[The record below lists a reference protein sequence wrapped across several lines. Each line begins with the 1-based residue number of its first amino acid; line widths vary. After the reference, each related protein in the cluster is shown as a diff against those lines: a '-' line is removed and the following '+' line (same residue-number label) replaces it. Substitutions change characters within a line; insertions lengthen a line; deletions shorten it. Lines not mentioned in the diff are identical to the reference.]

1 MTKCKDAFDIRVPV
15 KRKYIRLNQSSFMN
29 KEISKSIMNQLRLR
43 NRFPITRSNGD
54 KEVYNK
60 QWNYCLSHRKV
71 ADNKSF

>member
-15 KRKYIRLNQSSFMN
+15 KRKSIRSIQIPFMN

-43 NRFPITRSNGD
+43 NRFPIARSNGD
-54 KEVYNK
+54 KKVYNK

-71 ADNKSF
+71 ADNKPF